1 MRRTWAPIMALAGL
15 TAACASVEP
24 SAPPTPVVTAAA
36 PAPIPG
42 YDWFLSEDEGTA
54 RLAYG
59 IEASDELKLG
69 LDCIVGTGKVDLV
82 ALGKTGSSQ
91 IQLESGGET
100 ERFDAEGEPSELHDG
115 DLLIA
120 TADLDTPVL
129 QRFRS
134 LGWIAQWVDG
144 ERTAY
149 APQPGS
155 EVNVERF
162 FAFCD

>member
-1 MRRTWAPIMALAGL
+1 MALAGL

-24 SAPPTPVVTAAA
+24 SAPPTPVVSAAA

-82 ALGKTGSSQ
+82 
-91 IQLESGGET
+91 
-100 ERFDAEGEPSELHDG
+100 
-115 DLLIA
+115 
-120 TADLDTPVL
+120 
-129 QRFRS
+129 RS